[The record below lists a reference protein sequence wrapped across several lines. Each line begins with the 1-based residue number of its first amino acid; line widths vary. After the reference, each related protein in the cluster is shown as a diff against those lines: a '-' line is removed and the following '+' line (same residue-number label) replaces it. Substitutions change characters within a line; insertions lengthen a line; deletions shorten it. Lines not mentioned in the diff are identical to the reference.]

1 MVQTV
6 GSQIIPDGSKKII
19 FEKPLVLHRIF
30 FSITILAPPGMWAES
45 RISFDDPMFF
55 SYYTLAGYS
64 KHFEAKGEEIF
75 QGNVWVYNMSGG
87 DLTYDMMEILA

>member
-6 GSQIIPDGSKKII
+6 QTVILPAGQQKII
-19 FEKPLVLHRIF
+19 IEKPLVLHRIF
-30 FSITILAPPGMWAES
+30 FSITTLAPPDMWAES

-87 DLTYDMMEILA
+87 DLTYDMMEILV